1 MQKDNVLTFVASP
14 KHQTEPFNQTF
25 GIGVVSQI
33 SDTEPARITVTVNE
47 THYPV
52 AGYISPLS
60 GIIPSICLGDTVLVS
75 AVGEGVWIHGVM
87 MPVDAPARASFGFK
101 DDKLVIEA
109 QGAVMLK
116 SGNATVE
123 LTEAGTIRIDG
134 KDVRTVAQDVCTVAK
149 ETLTLLGGK
158 VNLN

>member
-1 MQKDNVLTFVASP
+1 MKKDNVLTFAPSP

-33 SDTEPARITVTVNE
+33 SDTEPASITVTVNE

-75 AVGEGVWIHGVM
+75 AVGKGVWIHGVM
-87 MPVDAPARASFGFK
+87 MPIDAPTRASFGFK

-109 QGAVMLK
+109 HGAVLLK
-116 SGNATVE
+116 SGTATVE
-123 LTEAGTIRIDG
+123 LTETGGIRIDG
-134 KDVRTVAQDVCTVAK
+134 KEVRTKAK
-149 ETLTLLGGK
+149 ETLSLQGSNVK
-158 VNLN
+158 IN